1 MKTTLKMMAVM
12 ATALGLAAT
21 PALAE
26 YPENPIKII
35 VPAGAGGDTDFNARM
50 MSKYL
55 EAELGQPLPVVNMPG
70 AAGTIGARE
79 VLNSKPD
86 GYTVLF
92 YHGAM
97 QVSEASGMSEFG
109 WKDFE
114 LAALAGQETGSLLVV
129 PADAKW
135 QSLDEL
141 IEDARANPG
150 TIDLT
155 ANIGATTYLIA
166 KLLEAEGAEFNLVDV
181 GGAADRLKAVLGG
194 NVAVSQNPYAQVRDY
209 LAAGE
214 LRALAAL
221 TDERIAA
228 AGDIPTA
235 KELGYD
241 VAFQFNYFFLFPKDT
256 PAEIVEKFGSAV
268 KTVAQNPEY
277 AAEID
282 EKYAQTAG
290 AMTGDEAK
298 ARLGELDEVIAG
310 VKLD

>member
-1 MKTTLKMMAVM
+1 MKSIVKMVAVV
-12 ATALGLAAT
+12 AAALTVTSGA
-21 PALAE
+21 ALAD
-26 YPENPIKII
+26 YPEKPIKLI

-55 EAELGQPLPVVNMPG
+55 EQELGVPLPVVNMPG

-86 GYTVLF
+86 GYTALF

-97 QVSEASGMSEFG
+97 QVSAASGMSEFS

-114 LAALAGQETGSLLVV
+114 LAAIAGQETGSMLVV

-150 TIDLT
+150 AIDLT

-166 KLLEAEGAEFNLVDV
+166 KLLQAEGAEFNLVDV
-181 GGAADRLKAVLGG
+181 GGASARLKAVLGG

-214 LRALAAL
+214 LRALATV

-228 AGDIPTA
+228 APDVPTA

-241 VAFQFNYFFLFPKDT
+241 VAFQFNYFILFPKDT
-256 PAEIVEKFGSAV
+256 PAEIVDRFGAAV
-268 KTVAQNPEY
+268 EAVASNPEY
-277 AAEID
+277 AAEIQAQ
-282 EKYAQTAG
+282 YAQTAV
-290 AMTGDEAK
+290 AMTGDKAK
-298 ARLGELDEVIAG
+298 ARLGELDEVIGG
-310 VKLD
+310 VDLN